1 MTANI
6 TNITNSKF
14 PKSISRGSLLLLFCL
29 LFGINSSRADSIPRP
44 DHIVILVLENHSYK
58 QVIGT
63 PFDSFINTIADSGA
77 LFTKM
82 YAETHPSQPNYLILF
97 SGSNQGV
104 KDDMTPS
111 HLPFMTQNLASSLIL
126 AKHSFTGYAESL
138 PHLGYTGNDS
148 LSAYSRRH
156 CPWVNW
162 QGIGPNQIDSIY
174 NRPFLDFPTNFKKLP
189 TVSFVIPNTT
199 HDMHDGTGT
208 KLITTCDNWVMNNL
222 GNYIKW
228 VRSHNSL
235 LIITFDE
242 DDDKSKNHIATIFY
256 GAQVVPGKYNDSLNH
271 YNILGTIQK
280 MYGLKA
286 FGDSA
291 KSKTVAIRNCWD
303 TGQFIIDTTTHK
315 DTTTKDTTITSINKM
330 AHSVNI
336 NVYPVP
342 TADKIYFTG
351 LESMEVIL
359 PVRVY
364 DPSGKLIMTG
374 SISPKQNSMD
384 LSHLPNGTYFLEMK
398 NKDTLVRKKIVLQR

>member
-1 MTANI
+1 
-6 TNITNSKF
+6 
-14 PKSISRGSLLLLFCL
+14 
-29 LFGINSSRADSIPRP
+29 
-44 DHIVILVLENHSYK
+44 
-58 QVIGT
+58 
-63 PFDSFINTIADSGA
+63 
-77 LFTKM
+77 
-82 YAETHPSQPNYLILF
+82 
-97 SGSNQGV
+97 
-104 KDDMTPS
+104 
-111 HLPFMTQNLASSLIL
+111 
-126 AKHSFTGYAESL
+126 
-138 PHLGYTGNDS
+138 
-148 LSAYSRRH
+148 
-156 CPWVNW
+156 
-162 QGIGPNQIDSIY
+162 
-174 NRPFLDFPTNFKKLP
+174 
-189 TVSFVIPNTT
+189 
-199 HDMHDGTGT
+199 
-208 KLITTCDNWVMNNL
+208 
-222 GNYIKW
+222 
-228 VRSHNSL
+228 
-235 LIITFDE
+235 
-242 DDDKSKNHIATIFY
+242 
-256 GAQVVPGKYNDSLNH
+256 
-271 YNILGTIQK
+271 